1 MVHVPVHALAFYTR
15 IMNFY
20 LFLAGFSV
28 TEKEPEESLFSSE
41 FKECNSESFSS
52 YDWILWDF

>member
-1 MVHVPVHALAFYTR
+1 MVHIPVLAFYTR

-28 TEKEPEESLFSSE
+28 TEKEPEESLLGLE
-41 FKECNSESFSS
+41 FKECDSESFSS
-52 YDWILWDF
+52 YDWILRDF